1 MTPLVLEHTSTPAEA
16 ASQTGLHAVLLE
28 HYRRPHNRG
37 DLPHPS
43 NRGAGSN
50 PLCGDQVE
58 VALAISNGVVRD
70 AAFKGR
76 GCSVCI
82 ASASLMTECV
92 RAMSVQ
98 DVRTL
103 CAQFR
108 GWSEGEDT
116 TWKVPPMLAPLG
128 LVRAHSVR
136 RRCMALAWEA
146 LADALR

>member
-1 MTPLVLEHTSTPAEA
+1 ML
-16 ASQTGLHAVLLE
+16 GLH
-28 HYRRPHNRG
+28 
-37 DLPHPS
+37 
-43 NRGAGSN
+43 
-50 PLCGDQVE
+50 C
-58 VALAISNGVVRD
+58 IGVTDDRM
-70 AAFKGR
+70 R
-76 GCSVCI
+76 Q
-82 ASASLMTECV
+82 
-92 RAMSVQ
+92 AMSVQ

-146 LADALR
+146 LA